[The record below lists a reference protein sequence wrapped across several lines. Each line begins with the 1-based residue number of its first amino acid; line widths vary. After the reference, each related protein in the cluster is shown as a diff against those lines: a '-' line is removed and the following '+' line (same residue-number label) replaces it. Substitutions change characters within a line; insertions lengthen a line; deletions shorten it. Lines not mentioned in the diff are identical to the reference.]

1 MKDAGSRMV
10 ASEGLSGVAEWVEWA
25 MTTSVE
31 EALFSQS

>member
-1 MKDAGSRMV
+1 MRDAGSRME
-10 ASEGLSGVAEWVEWA
+10 ASEGLSGEAEWVERA